1 MTEICYVNRYKF
13 INKSDFPLVSPFK
26 IIIFAIQKKITI
38 QQNKRMEISGKIIA
52 ILPQTTGQGKNGMWR
67 SQDYVLETGDQYPK
81 KVCFNLFNDKIDQFP
96 IAIDDQVNISF
107 DIESREYNG
116 RWYTTVRAWKIDKNA
131 GQAGAPIQQQ
141 AVVNAPAFDA
151 APAAGGEGS
160 DLPF

>member
-1 MTEICYVNRYKF
+1 
-13 INKSDFPLVSPFK
+13 
-26 IIIFAIQKKITI
+26 
-38 QQNKRMEISGKIIA
+38 MEISGKIIA

-96 IAIDDQVNISF
+96 IAIDDQVNVSF

-116 RWYTTVRAWKIDKNA
+116 RWYTSIRAWKIDKNA
-131 GQAGAPIQQQ
+131 GQTASAPTQQ
-141 AVVNAPAFDA
+141 AAVSAPAFDG
-151 APAAGGEGS
+151 APAAGGEGT